1 MIIECTNC
9 NKKFNVNDELIPA
22 NGRQIKCGSCNHSWH
37 FEIEKL
43 SDKTSA
49 IKSENTTH
57 DELVNK
63 SNEKNFEIFSETK
76 TSKLNEN
83 DEIKDENIIADV
95 TNVKNKRKDQGIR
108 KNNFFSYLLVSI
120 ISFIALIIFVDTLK
134 SPLINLFPGLE
145 IILFNL
151 FETLKDVKLF
161 IIDLT

>member
-37 FEIEKL
+37 FKIEKL

-83 DEIKDENIIADV
+83 DKIKDENIIAAV
-95 TNVKNKRKDQGIR
+95 KNVKNKRKDQGTR

-120 ISFIALIIFVDTLK
+120 ISFIALIIVVDTLK

>member
-1 MIIECTNC
+1 MIIQCINC
-9 NKKFNVNDELIPA
+9 NKKFNVNDELIPS
-22 NGRQIKCGSCNHSWH
+22 NGRQIKCGSCNHNWH
-37 FEIEKL
+37 FEIEKP
-43 SDKTSA
+43 SDKTPA
-49 IKSENTTH
+49 INSENITH
-57 DELVNK
+57 DEIVSK

-83 DEIKDENIIADV
+83 DKIKDENIIAAV
-95 TNVKNKRKDQGIR
+95 KNVKNKHKDQGTR

-134 SPLINLFPGLE
+134 SPLINLFPDLE

>member
-9 NKKFNVNDELIPA
+9 NKKFNVNDELIPS

-37 FEIEKL
+37 FKIEKL
-43 SDKTSA
+43 SDKTPA

-108 KNNFFSYLLVSI
+108 KKCTDSVKHRVTVERRTNSYR
-120 ISFIALIIFVDTLK
+120 K
-134 SPLINLFPGLE
+134 SQKPSDHGSNQE
-145 IILFNL
+145 
-151 FETLKDVKLF
+151 
-161 IIDLT
+161 

>member
-9 NKKFNVNDELIPA
+9 NKKFNVKDELIPT
-22 NGRQIKCGSCNHSWH
+22 NGRQIKCGSCNHSWY

-43 SDKTSA
+43 SDKTPS

-57 DELVNK
+57 DEIVNK

-83 DEIKDENIIADV
+83 DKIKDENIIADV
-95 TNVKNKRKDQGIR
+95 TNVKNKRTDQDTR

-120 ISFIALIIFVDTLK
+120 ISFIALIIVVDTLK
-134 SPLINLFPGLE
+134 SPLINLFPFLE

>member
-9 NKKFNVNDELIPA
+9 NKKFNVNDELIPS

-37 FEIEKL
+37 FKIEKL
-43 SDKTSA
+43 SDKTPA

-120 ISFIALIIFVDTLK
+120 ISFIALIIVVDTLK

-161 IIDLT
+161 IIDLA